1 MSETKKGELLKA
13 LSDGPGK
20 PLKADGLRKLYET
33 WAEVYLAFHLIMSD
47 SPTEQAQIISA
58 NTKLAEAHEIIMSLQ
73 CFKDVM
79 D

>member
-33 WAEVYLAFHLIMSD
+33 WAEVYLAFNLLMSR
-47 SPTEQAQIISA
+47 SLMEKAQLDDLKS
-58 NTKLAEAHEIIMSLQ
+58 KLAEANELIMSLQ
-73 CFKDVM
+73 CIKDVM

>member
-20 PLKADGLRKLYET
+20 PLKLDGLRKLYET
-33 WAEVYLAFHLIMSD
+33 WAEVYLAFNLLMSR
-47 SPTEQAQIISA
+47 SPTEKTQLDDLKS
-58 NTKLAEAHEIIMSLQ
+58 KLAEAHELILSLQ
-73 CFKDVM
+73 CIKDVM